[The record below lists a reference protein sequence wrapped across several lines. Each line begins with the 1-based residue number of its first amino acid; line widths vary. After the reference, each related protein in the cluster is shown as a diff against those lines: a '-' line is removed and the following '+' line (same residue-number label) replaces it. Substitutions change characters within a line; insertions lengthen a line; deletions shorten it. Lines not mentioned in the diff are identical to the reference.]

1 MLASLSAAQQVLLLL
16 AGVTAALLL
25 SRRQGLREA
34 LKVLATGFYRTAARA
49 TARVAWVVDHVIPI
63 SMWNEKPV
71 LWRGAVW
78 LGANIAVAA
87 AGMNIER
94 VPGGGALAV
103 LALLTVLVV
112 FNIVF
117 LLAPRMGLD
126 EEGAIAHRHIR
137 YEDRLFGRLYGERN
151 ISSAR
156 NPWIVG
162 IATVAFV
169 IQLATLLHLGEEYFQ
184 VGWVEVKEST
194 GLRLADMSIALLTST
209 VLHNVMF
216 GLPDKICIVNAGI
229 SNAVGFFA
237 TSVIWFAFW
246 GFVRRTGAARR
257 LLDAYRARTDERA
270 LRAMEEQFH
279 MGPSML
285 RGEIAA
291 AYRSTSSNEEREKL
305 LHLLVDVRP
314 TYTAPAIFLGSYR
327 RTAEPFRTQGG
338 EKVIRFLIDRRHQ
351 VRRIR
356 PDENHRSHFK
366 CATGQGAGN
375 RRR

>member
-1 MLASLSAAQQVLLLL
+1 M
-16 AGVTAALLL
+16 
-25 SRRQGLREA
+25 
-34 LKVLATGFYRTAARA
+34 
-49 TARVAWVVDHVIPI
+49 
-63 SMWNEKPV
+63 KPV

-216 GLPDKICIVNAGI
+216 GLPDKIFIVKRRYQQRRWLLRDLCHLVRVLGFCEEDGGGEA
-229 SNAVGFFA
+229 AVGCLQGA
-237 TSVIWFAFW
+237 D
-246 GFVRRTGAARR
+246 GREGAARHG
-257 LLDAYRARTDERA
+257 RAVPHGPLNAARRDRRRVQEHI
-270 LRAMEEQFH
+270 EQ
-279 MGPSML
+279 
-285 RGEIAA
+285 RGARKAA
-291 AYRSTSSNEEREKL
+291 APAGRRAPDVHRAGDLPGILSADGRAVQDTGWREGDPVPHSQK
-305 LHLLVDVRP
+305 
-314 TYTAPAIFLGSYR
+314 A
-327 RTAEPFRTQGG
+327 
-338 EKVIRFLIDRRHQ
+338 Q